1 MRIYDPDDPLVL
13 NGTYDTEGYKPGER
27 ARIAKQRQHAAQRK
41 PQPRR
46 RSTMKKNN
54 TSDRRGTFAF
64 VKSVK
69 DVQSGIQTV
78 VFEAIK
84 KAKKGT
90 VAEIA
95 AVAVK
100 LGLKKATSQDPLV
113 QTHVHLNRLKALG
126 AVRKLAP
133 ASGGAR

>member
-1 MRIYDPDDPLVL
+1 MLIYDADDPLVL

-27 ARIAKQRQHAAQRK
+27 ARIAKRHAAPRK

-46 RSTMKKNN
+46 RTVMTKTKTN
-54 TSDRRGTFAF
+54 DRRGTFASFAF

-69 DVQSGIQTV
+69 DVQSGIQSV

-100 LGLKKATSQDPLV
+100 L
-113 QTHVHLNRLKALG
+113 
-126 AVRKLAP
+126 
-133 ASGGAR
+133 